1 MILLKNKVMK
11 TRYQT
16 SKPTE
21 PIDEKEEVQKSNDKH
36 IDQDFEGYPH
46 NPARENI
53 INPKSR
59 EDHVIAGLK
68 DGENISQ
75 KNKGLKKTRISQRN
89 KQNEEISSDGSA
101 NAFERT
107 EGMPDKSEWKHDKL
121 KIDERS
127 KVY

>member
-1 MILLKNKVMK
+1 MK
-11 TRYQT
+11 TKYQT
-16 SKPTE
+16 PKYTD

-53 INPKSR
+53 INPKR
-59 EDHVIAGLK
+59 EEDRAIAGLK
-68 DGENISQ
+68 DGENITQ
-75 KNKGLKKTRISQRN
+75 KDKKLKKTNIPAN
-89 KQNEEISSDGSA
+89 TKQDEISSDGSA

-107 EGMPDKSEWKHDKL
+107 EGMDKPAWKHDKI

>member
-1 MILLKNKVMK
+1 MK
-11 TRYQT
+11 KRSQT
-16 SKPTE
+16 SKYTD
-21 PIDEKEEVQKSNDKH
+21 PIDEKEEVQKSNGKH

-59 EDHVIAGLK
+59 EDRVIGGVK

-107 EGMPDKSEWKHDKL
+107 EGMPDKSEWKHDKP